1 MRIRVVFC
9 VITAAACLLASVTGI
24 SCINKGKKGAIIYAS
39 RYGSTAQTAEW
50 IAEGMEGMA
59 EVISA
64 AEAADLS
71 SYDFVIL
78 GSGIYAGQLHKDMSA
93 FLEEKKE
100 ELSVK
105 TTTALFVV
113 CGATGSYAQGYLDMF
128 AAESGTTPSLMK
140 AFGGWL
146 KKELLS
152 PEDFKMLESYYKSIN
167 RPFENYNNT
176 DEAKALEFGREIKN
190 KLLK

>member
-9 VITAAACLLASVTGI
+9 VITAAAFLLASVTGI
-24 SCINKGKKGAIIYAS
+24 GCINKGKKGAIIYAS

-50 IAEGMEGMA
+50 IAEEMEGMA
-59 EVISA
+59 EVIPV

-78 GSGIYAGQLHKDMSA
+78 GSGIYGGQLHKDMRA

-100 ELSVK
+100 ELSGK
-105 TTTALFVV
+105 ITAIFVV
-113 CGATGSYAQGYLDMF
+113 CGATGSYAKGYLDMF

-152 PEDFKMLESYYKSIN
+152 PEDFKVLESYYKSIN
-167 RPFENYNNT
+167 RPFENYDNT
-176 DEAKALEFGREIKN
+176 DKAKALEFGREIKN
-190 KLLK
+190 KLSE

>member
-1 MRIRVVFC
+1 MKIRVVFC
-9 VITAAACLLASVTGI
+9 VIAAASFLLVFVTGI
-24 SCINKGKKGAIIYAS
+24 NCMNKGKKGAIIYAS

-59 EVISA
+59 EVMPVS
-64 AEAADLS
+64 EAADLS

-78 GSGIYAGQLHKDMSA
+78 GSGIYGGQFHKDMRA

-100 ELSVK
+100 ELSQK
-105 TTTALFVV
+105 ITAIFVV
-113 CGATGSYAQGYLDMF
+113 CGASDSYAQGYLDMF
-128 AAESGTTPSLMK
+128 AEESGTTPSLMK

-152 PEDFKMLESYYKSIN
+152 PEDFKILESYYKSIN
-167 RPFENYNNT
+167 SPFENYDHT
-176 DEAKALEFGREIKN
+176 DKAKALEFGREIKN
-190 KLLK
+190 KLSE